1 MTLLNVERNNM
12 SFNKINKSPLNNKE
26 NKESK
31 ENENDIR
38 FLEASK
44 EEEIVDNYIHS
55 HENNI
60 LKINNSIQEEIKV
73 NKSMEENKNKIFG
86 SYNIK

>member
-1 MTLLNVERNNM
+1 M

-26 NKESK
+26 NKNSK
-31 ENENDIR
+31 ENDIR

-55 HENNI
+55 QENNI

-86 SYNIK
+86 SYYIK